1 MDPLLLVVIVIALAL
16 FFDFTNGFHD
26 TANAM
31 ATPIAT
37 GAIKPKTAVTLAAI
51 LNLVGAFLST
61 EVAKTVSKGIIN
73 EGDGPGSVAITPSI
87 ILAGLMGAIVWNLF
101 TWLLG
106 LPSSS
111 SHALFGGL
119 IGAAI
124 VGAGFGA
131 VNYGTLVDKVLLPA
145 LAAPLI
151 AGFVAFLATKWAYW
165 ITRRPQ
171 GTASPR
177 RGGFR
182 IGQIFSS
189 SLVALAHGTNDAQKT
204 MGIITLVLIS
214 AGHQGAGSGPELW
227 VVASCAIAIALG
239 TYTGGWRIIRTMGQ
253 GLTDVKPAQGFAAEV
268 STASAILASSHLGF
282 ALSTTQVASGS
293 VIGSGLGRKGAGV
306 RWRTA
311 GRIATGWLFTLPA
324 AAAVGAAAAALT
336 HMGLPGIIILLV
348 LGIGSMLAIFVISR
362 RNEVGHHNAMS
373 GVEASGAAVHIP
385 SKKERRTAA
394 RKARN
399 AAHRAEA
406 EARRARQAA
415 NEAAKHAK
423 ALTNAEMRDT
433 RRKLDEQDA
442 ADRRARS
449 SAGMAAAAAA
459 EAEADAAK
467 AAKAEVK
474 EAKEANKAAEQAV
487 ADAEKAAHE
496 VDVVDVPATKPADT
510 KQEEI

>member
-1 MDPLLLVVIVIALAL
+1 MDPLLLVIIVIALAL

-37 GAIKPKTAVTLAAI
+37 GAIKPKTAVALAAI

-61 EVAKTVSKGIIN
+61 EVARTVSHGIIN
-73 EGDGPGSVAITPSI
+73 EGDGAGAVAITPDI
-87 ILAGLMGAIVWNLF
+87 ILAGLMGAVVWNLL

-124 VGAGFGA
+124 VGAGFSS
-131 VNYGTLVDKVLLPA
+131 VNYLTLVDKVLLPA

-151 AGFVAFLATKWAYW
+151 AGCAAYLATKLAYW
-165 ITRRPQ
+165 ITKRPS
-171 GTASPR
+171 GTASPK

-214 AGHQGAGSGPELW
+214 AGHQEQGTGPHIW
-227 VVASCAIAIALG
+227 VVASCAMAIALG
-239 TYTGGWRIIRTMGQ
+239 TYTGGWRIIRTIGT
-253 GLTDVKPAQGFAAEV
+253 GLTEVKPAQGFAAEV

-306 RWRTA
+306 RWRMA
-311 GRIATGWLFTLPA
+311 GKIATGWLFTLPA
-324 AAAVGAAAAALT
+324 SAVVGAVAAALT
-336 HMGLPGIIILLV
+336 HLGLPGVIVLVVAGLTTIITC
-348 LGIGSMLAIFVISR
+348 FVISQR
-362 RNEVGHHNAMS
+362 QSATDETAMS
-373 GVEASGAAVHIP
+373 DIETSGRAVHIP
-385 SKKERRTAA
+385 TKKERRSAA
-394 RKARN
+394 RKAR
-399 AAHRAEA
+399 EA
-406 EARRARQAA
+406 
-415 NEAAKHAK
+415 
-423 ALTNAEMRDT
+423 
-433 RRKLDEQDA
+433 
-442 ADRRARS
+442 
-449 SAGMAAAAAA
+449 
-459 EAEADAAK
+459 AAK
-467 AAKAEVK
+467 AAHQARKARKAADEAARHAKTLAAAELRERRRRLDAEDAALRRSRRRGRRPDV
-474 EAKEANKAAEQAV
+474 EQDAKET
-487 ADAEKAAHE
+487 DEKPE
-496 VDVVDVPATKPADT
+496 GGR
-510 KQEEI
+510 

>member
-37 GAIKPKTAVTLAAI
+37 GAIKPKAAVALAAA

-61 EVAKTVSKGIIN
+61 EVAKTVSGGLIN
-73 EGDGPGSVAITPSI
+73 EGTGDGSLAITPSV
-87 ILAGLMGAIVWNLF
+87 ILAGLMGAVLWNLV
-101 TWLLG
+101 TWLFG

-119 IGAAI
+119 IGAAV
-124 VGAGFGA
+124 VGAGFSA
-131 VNYGTLVDKVLLPA
+131 VNWISLVDKVLLPA
-145 LAAPLI
+145 VAAPLI
-151 AGFVAFLATKWAYW
+151 AGVAAYLSTRLAYA
-165 ITRRPQ
+165 ITSRPS
-171 GTASPR
+171 GTASPK

-204 MGIITLVLIS
+204 MGIITLVLVA
-214 AGHQGAGSGPELW
+214 AGHQAAGSDPQLW
-227 VVASCAIAIALG
+227 VIAACALAIALG
-239 TYTGGWRIIRTMGQ
+239 TYTGGWRIIRTMGT

-324 AAAVGAAAAALT
+324 SAIVGAIAAVLT
-336 HMGLPGIIILLV
+336 HLGLWGIIALIV
-348 LGIGSMLAIFVISR
+348 LGLGAIVSIFVVSQRQGIS
-362 RNEVGHHNAMS
+362 HHNAMS
-373 GVEASGAAVHIP
+373 DVEASGAAVHIP
-385 SKKERRTAA
+385 SKKERRSAA
-394 RKARN
+394 RHARE
-399 AAHRAEA
+399 AAQRAEA
-406 EARRARQAA
+406 EARRARRAA
-415 NEAAKHAK
+415 NEAAKHAR
-423 ALTNAEMRDT
+423 AL
-433 RRKLDEQDA
+433 
-442 ADRRARS
+442 
-449 SAGMAAAAAA
+449 AAA
-459 EAEADAAK
+459 ELSETRRRLDAEEALRRL
-467 AAKAEVK
+467 
-474 EAKEANKAAEQAV
+474 EAKVARTDGEDGSPVEPASAPDDAPPPTAAP
-487 ADAEKAAHE
+487 
-496 VDVVDVPATKPADT
+496 VPARAD
-510 KQEEI
+510 EEEN

>member
-37 GAIKPKTAVTLAAI
+37 GAIKPKTAVALAAV

-61 EVAKTVSKGIIN
+61 EVAKTVSGGIIN
-73 EGDGPGSVAITPSI
+73 EGNGSGNVAITPSI
-87 ILAGLMGAIVWNLF
+87 ILAGLMGAVVWNLL

-131 VNYGTLVDKVLLPA
+131 VNYGTLVEKVLLPA

-151 AGFVAFLATKWAYW
+151 AGFAAYLATKLAYW
-165 ITRRPQ
+165 ITKRPS
-171 GTASPR
+171 GSAAPK

-182 IGQIFSS
+182 VGQIFSS

-214 AGHQGAGSGPELW
+214 AGHQSAGSGPEFW
-227 VVASCAIAIALG
+227 VVTACALAIALG
-239 TYTGGWRIIRTMGQ
+239 TYTGGWRIIRTMGS

-311 GRIATGWLFTLPA
+311 GKIATGWLFTLPA
-324 AAAVGAAAAALT
+324 SAAVGAIAAALT
-336 HMGLPGIIILLV
+336 LLGLPGLIALIV
-348 LGIGSMLAIFVISR
+348 LGLAAVLWIFVLSQR
-362 RNEVGHHNAMS
+362 QSVTHDNAIAD
-373 GVEASGAAVHIP
+373 VEASSAAVHIP
-385 SKKERRTAA
+385 SKKERRAAGRQA
-394 RKARN
+394 RKA
-399 AAHRAEA
+399 AV
-406 EARRARQAA
+406 EARVQAHKARLAA
-415 NEAAKHAK
+415 DEAARLAKEAKHLA
-423 ALTNAEMRDT
+423 ASELRDT
-433 RRKLDEQDA
+433 RRRLDREDA
-442 ADRRARS
+442 APRTVRS
-449 SAGMAAAAAA
+449 PSALSPRDAQ
-459 EAEADAAK
+459 EAEPDAAPN
-467 AAKAEVK
+467 AAPD
-474 EAKEANKAAEQAV
+474 AAGSGSAPDG
-487 ADAEKAAHE
+487 APSD
-496 VDVVDVPATKPADT
+496 PAGRDRTDT
-510 KQEEI
+510 NPSQER

>member
-31 ATPIAT
+31 ATPVAT
-37 GAIKPKTAVTLAAI
+37 GAIKPKTAVTLAAV

-73 EGDGPGSVAITPSI
+73 EGDGPGSVAITPEV
-87 ILAGLMGAIVWNLF
+87 ILAGLMGAVIWNLF
-101 TWLLG
+101 TWLKG

-131 VNYGTLVDKVLLPA
+131 VNYMTLVDKVLLPA
-145 LAAPLI
+145 LVAPLI
-151 AGFVAFLATKWAYW
+151 AGFAAFLATKLAYW
-165 ITRRPQ
+165 ITRRPS
-171 GTASPR
+171 GTATPR

-182 IGQIFSS
+182 VGQIFSS

-214 AGHQGAGSGPELW
+214 AGHQAAGSGPEFW
-227 VVASCAIAIALG
+227 VVASCALAIALG
-239 TYTGGWRIIRTMGQ
+239 TYTGGWRIMRTMGT

-311 GRIATGWLFTLPA
+311 GRIGMGWLLTLPA
-324 AAAVGAAAAALT
+324 SALVGAAAAALT
-336 HMGLPGIIILLV
+336 HLGLGGILV
-348 LGIGSMLAIFVISR
+348 LIIAGLAAILGIFIYSQRDAVS
-362 RNEVGHHNAMS
+362 HHNAMG
-373 GVEASGAAVHIP
+373 GVEDAGAAVHIP
-385 SKKERRTAA
+385 TKKERRGAA

-399 AAHRAEA
+399 AAQRAEMEA
-406 EARRARQAA
+406 KRARRAA

-423 ALTNAEMRDT
+423 ALAAAEMRET
-433 RRKLDEQDA
+433 RRKLDEVAAERRRRPVAKSEAPAETEAVIKAPAGKQA
-442 ADRRARS
+442 ADQ
-449 SAGMAAAAAA
+449 
-459 EAEADAAK
+459 AK
-467 AAKAEVK
+467 P
-474 EAKEANKAAEQAV
+474 V
-487 ADAEKAAHE
+487 ADAQKPETDAA
-496 VDVVDVPATKPADT
+496 ATDG
-510 KQEEI
+510 QEN